1 MSLVWVNGALIDKLD
16 ARVSPFDHGFL
27 YGDGVWEHLRVF
39 GREPF
44 RATEHLATLA
54 KAAAALGIE
63 VPLAPADLLAAIEAT
78 VKANNRTEGYVR
90 VLVTRGPGTIGP
102 DPRKLEPQLLITA
115 EEYQP
120 FPQELY
126 GHGLHVAVSPL
137 LLDEENPAHQFRT
150 LNQLHIVRAK
160 QHALQHG
167 CLDALL
173 QNRTRGIVGAT
184 EGVLFTVKER
194 NLTLPASRL
203 WDDVASVVTQLAG
216 AECGLTERELRL
228 PDVLAA
234 DEAFIA
240 GTACGV
246 IGVVRVDG
254 AVIGAGTEGPVTRRV
269 RGAYLQLARGA
280 GMG

>member
-1 MSLVWVNGALIDKLD
+1 M
-16 ARVSPFDHGFL
+16 
-27 YGDGVWEHLRVF
+27 
-39 GREPF
+39 
-44 RATEHLATLA
+44 
-54 KAAAALGIE
+54 
-63 VPLAPADLLAAIEAT
+63 
-78 VKANNRTEGYVR
+78 
-90 VLVTRGPGTIGP
+90 
-102 DPRKLEPQLLITA
+102 LITA

-137 LLDEENPAHQFRT
+137 LLDEHNPAHQFRT
-150 LNQLHIVRAK
+150 LNQLHIVGAK
-160 QHALQHG
+160 QHALQRG

-173 QNRTRGIVGAT
+173 QSRTRGIMGAT
-184 EGVLFTVKER
+184 EGVLFVVR
-194 NLTLPASRL
+194 GQNLDRPSHCV
-203 WDDVASVVTQLAG
+203 WDDVASVVARLAG
-216 AECGLTERELRL
+216 GACALTGRELRL

-254 AVIGAGTEGPVTRRV
+254 ADVGAGTEGPVTRRV
-269 RGAYLQLARGA
+269 RDAYLQLARGA